1 MKLFLKKDIFIVLG
15 LLLCA
20 LLFFYIFSP
29 NGGGMFYEITI
40 DSQKPV
46 KESLYE
52 KKKTV
57 LDCGAIIICD
67 GKSVYFDSSDCPD
80 KVCVNTGAL
89 SKDGEWAACLPNR
102 VFLKVTGGD
111 E

>member
-1 MKLFLKKDIFIVLG
+1 MKLFLKKDIIVILC
-15 LLLCA
+15 LFLCA
-20 LLFFYIFSP
+20 LIFFYIFSP
-29 NGGGMFYEITI
+29 EGEGMFYEISA
-40 DSQKPV
+40 DSEKTV
-46 KESLYE
+46 RESIYT

-57 LDCGAIIICD
+57 LDCGAVIVCD
-67 GKSVYFDSSDCPD
+67 GKSVFFESSDCPD

-89 SKDGEWAACLPNR
+89 SKDGEWAACLPNK